1 MLGLVFEIHTVS
13 YLYRDTSRCLCLDA
27 EGRLCAKLTW
37 TGSGGMNPLAKVR
50 IDSVGR
56 GNMINAQGK
65 EMTQE
70 WQRT

>member
-1 MLGLVFEIHTVS
+1 
-13 YLYRDTSRCLCLDA
+13 
-27 EGRLCAKLTW
+27 
-37 TGSGGMNPLAKVR
+37 MNPLAKVR